1 MQDLEQSVFLCALV
15 WHVHLLLFASCLPC
29 LGSIGSEGVSWEEIC
44 GVIQPGPLQFEY
56 YTKAA
61 RRMGIQS
68 QFPMAKVPEL
78 HTKPDLTAMY
88 VCGERTSGTEYHW
101 QSHREAHRW
110 H

>member
-15 WHVHLLLFASCLPC
+15 WHVHLLLSAACLPC
-29 LGSIGSEGVSWEEIC
+29 LGSAGSEGVSWEEIC

-61 RRMGIQS
+61 RQMGIQS
-68 QFPMAKVPEL
+68 QLPMVKLPEL
-78 HTKPDLTAMY
+78 HTKLDLNMY
-88 VCGERTSGTEYHW
+88 VCRERTTGTEYHW
-101 QSHREAHRW
+101 QSHGDAHRR